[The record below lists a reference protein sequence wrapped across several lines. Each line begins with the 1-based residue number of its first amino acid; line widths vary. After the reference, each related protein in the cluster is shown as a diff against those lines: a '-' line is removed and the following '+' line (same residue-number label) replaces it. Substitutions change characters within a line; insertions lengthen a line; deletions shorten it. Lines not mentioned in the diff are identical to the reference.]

1 MNENTPI
8 KQHYIPQFILRNFS
22 VDNKTVKYHDISE
35 NKNKILEIRNVF
47 MEKHLY
53 NDEINYADCPQK
65 IENDLSKYESE
76 VAPIIKRFLEK
87 DSFYLTSKESEK
99 LKLFFAIMAFRNK
112 NVKEA
117 IINYSN
123 DTKVSFKKYQ
133 KDLNYVDFWKRN
145 LGYLVNCRS
154 LSEVLNHN
162 KIDEPI
168 KIFMQRDCYGF
179 TGTFFLLFEKRGD
192 TSFIIGDAY
201 PIDIRGDNNL
211 HCYSYFPISPDRL
224 ILLISSGVEHV
235 PDGILGFSKKEL
247 KQPLNQLFISVKK
260 IYNDK
265 VLLVNNEIKNNSQIG
280 YIYEV

>member
-8 KQHYIPQFILRNFS
+8 RQHYIPQFILRNFS
-22 VDNKTVKYHDISE
+22 VDNKTVKYHDIFE
-35 NKNKILEIRNVF
+35 NKNKVLEIRNVF

-53 NDEINYADCPQK
+53 NDKINYADCPQK
-65 IENDLSKYESE
+65 IESDLSKYESE

-87 DSFYLTSKESEK
+87 DSFHLTFEENEK

-123 DTKVSFKKYQ
+123 ETKVSFNKYQ

-154 LSEVLNHN
+154 LLEVLIHN

-168 KIFMQRDCYGF
+168 KNFMQRDCFGVA
-179 TGTFFLLFEKRGD
+179 GTYFLLFEKRGD
-192 TSFIIGDAY
+192 TGFIIGDAY
-201 PIDIRGDNNL
+201 PIDIRLDNNL

-224 ILLISSGVEHV
+224 ILLVSSGVEYV
-235 PDGILGFSKKEL
+235 QDGILDFSKKEL
-247 KQPLNQLFISVKK
+247 KQSSNQLFISVKK

-265 VLLVNNEIKNNSQIG
+265 VLLVNNEIKENSQIG
-280 YIYEV
+280 YIYDV

>member
-8 KQHYIPQFILRNFS
+8 RQHYIPQFILRNFS
-22 VDNKTVKYHDISE
+22 VNNKTVKYHDISE

-47 MEKHLY
+47 MEKYLY
-53 NDEINYADCPQK
+53 NDEINYEYFPQK

-87 DSFYLTSKESEK
+87 DSFYLTFEENEK
-99 LKLFFAIMAFRNK
+99 LKLFFAIMSFRNK
-112 NVKEA
+112 NVKES

-123 DTKVSFKKYQ
+123 ETKECFKKYQ

-162 KIDEPI
+162 KIDEPV
-168 KIFMQRDCYGF
+168 KIFMRRDCFGVV
-179 TGTFFLLFEKRGD
+179 GTYFLLFEKRGD

-201 PIDIRGDNNL
+201 PTDIRGDYNL

-224 ILLISSGVEHV
+224 ILLVSSGIEYVQ
-235 PDGILGFSKKEL
+235 DGILDFSKKEL
-247 KQPLNQLFISVKK
+247 KHSLNQLFISVKK